1 MERLHDVIGHSHEF
15 VIYGRRVHA
24 LYHEVTNGPCG
35 IAQIEWER
43 CWGVLSEIFRGE
55 RLPSGKLRHDVGEG
69 EGEAAHILPGRSG
82 SQEGVELT
90 L

>member
-15 VIYGRRVHA
+15 VICGRRAHA
-24 LYHEVTNGPCG
+24 LYHEVTNGPRG
-35 IAQIEWER
+35 IAQTEQEHCRGIPGE
-43 CWGVLSEIFRGE
+43 VFRGE

-69 EGEAAHILPGRSG
+69 EGEAAHILLGRSG
-82 SQEGVELT
+82 SQEGVELV